1 MATAKS
7 EHKEDGVPVVLAS
20 VEYPSET
27 VPAAPPANERERAH
41 AEREAKAAADQ
52 AALDMA
58 RGYRLVEWKPGVMV
72 WQHIETQHT
81 TSGPD
86 GENEMRRYMT
96 ELAANAYGAT
106 PRLV

>member
-1 MATAKS
+1 MTTAKPRY
-7 EHKEDGVPVVLAS
+7 KQEDDVPVLAS

-58 RGYRLVEWKPGVMV
+58 SGYRLVEWKPGVMV

-86 GENEMRRYMT
+86 GENEMRRYMA